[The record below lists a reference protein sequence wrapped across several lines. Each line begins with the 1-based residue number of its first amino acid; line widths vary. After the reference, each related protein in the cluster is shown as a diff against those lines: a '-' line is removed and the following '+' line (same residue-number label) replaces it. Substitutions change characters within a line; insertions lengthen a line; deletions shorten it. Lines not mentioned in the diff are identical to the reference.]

1 MDATG
6 AQPPQRA
13 EGAAGGG
20 GAANAADLF
29 LRQLG
34 ACGIDYFFANGGTD
48 FPPIVEAFCRAAD
61 SNLPMPRPM
70 VVPHENAAVAMAH
83 GVYMVTGRP
92 QAVMVHVNV
101 GSANT
106 INALLDAGRD
116 GTPVLLFAGKTPH
129 SEGGRHGARTR
140 YIHWAQEMF
149 DQAGMLREA
158 VKWDGELRLPEQAG
172 DLVARAV
179 QVAMT
184 SPRGPV
190 YATLPRDILAA
201 PTDGATAVDMA
212 ARATP
217 TLPYPDPAAIRQAAA
232 WIAEAER
239 PLVVTASAGRTA
251 EGFAALS
258 RLAER
263 FALPVVEFHPRH
275 ANLSADHPMHAGFAP
290 RPLLDDADLVL
301 AVDCDVPWI
310 PHVEAP
316 PETCR
321 VVHLAEDP
329 AFQRYPMRSF
339 RMDLAI
345 TAEVARGLTAL
356 EAALDATALDPARIA
371 ARAQRLTARLA
382 ARREPARA
390 ATAEPPGDGGGGISP
405 EWLSR
410 CIGEAVGE
418 DALIVNEYPLRQDHC
433 PRRLPGTYFGLS
445 PAGGLGWG
453 LGAALGAKLA
463 APEKLVVATLGDGAY
478 IFANPTAC
486 HWVAEAHALP
496 VLTVVFNNAL
506 YGALRNSTLAMYRD
520 GAAAS
525 RDGGRM
531 LAELGPAPAFE
542 ALVAASGGHGER
554 VQRPEDVPAALARA
568 VAAVRGGR
576 QALLNVICD
585 Y

>member
-1 MDATG
+1 MNVIETRPD
-6 AQPPQRA
+6 
-13 EGAAGGG
+13 GGTS
-20 GAANAADLF
+20 AADLF

-34 ACGIDYFFANGGTD
+34 ACGVDYFFANGGTD
-48 FPPIVEAFCRAAD
+48 FPPIVEAFSRAAD
-61 SNLPMPRPM
+61 SNRPMPRPL

-116 GTPVLLFAGKTPH
+116 RTPVLLFAGKTPY

-172 DLVARAV
+172 DLVARAM

-201 PTDGATAVDMA
+201 PAEVAPVEVTARVVP
-212 ARATP
+212 TP
-217 TLPYPDPAAIRQAAA
+217 PHPDPAALRQAAQ
-232 WIAEAER
+232 WIAAAER
-239 PLVVTASAGRTA
+239 PLVITASAGRTEA
-251 EGFAALS
+251 GFAALS

-275 ANLSADHPMHAGFAP
+275 ANLPTDHPMHMGFAP
-290 RPLLDDADLVL
+290 RPLLDEADLVL
-301 AVDCDVPWI
+301 VVDCDVPWI
-310 PHVEAP
+310 PHQEAP

-345 TAEVARGLTAL
+345 TAEVAPGLAAL
-356 EAALDATALDPARIA
+356 EAALDAAAATDEARIA
-371 ARAQRLTARLA
+371 ARAERLTARSA
-382 ARREPARA
+382 ARREAVRA
-390 ATAEPPGDGGGGISP
+390 ATARAPSGGISP

-410 CIGEAVGE
+410 CIGDAVGE
-418 DALIVNEYPLRQDHC
+418 DAVIVNEYPLRQDHC
-433 PRRLPGTYFGLS
+433 PRPLPGTYFGLS

-453 LGAALGAKLA
+453 FGAALGAKLA

-486 HWVAEAHALP
+486 HWVAQAHALP

-506 YGALRNSTLAMYRD
+506 YGAVRNSTLAMYRD
-520 GAAAS
+520 GAAA
-525 RDGGRM
+525 RDGRRM
-531 LAELGPAPAFE
+531 LAELAPAPAFE
-542 ALVAASGGHGER
+542 ALVQASDGHGER
-554 VQRPEDVPAALARA
+554 VGRPEDVPAALARA
-568 VAAVRGGR
+568 VEAVRGGR

>member
-1 MDATG
+1 MSATG
-6 AQPPQRA
+6 GPRKQPDILAGPGDAVSAA
-13 EGAAGGG
+13 E
-20 GAANAADLF
+20 LF
-29 LRQLG
+29 LHQLG
-34 ACGIDYFFANGGTD
+34 ACGVDYFFANGGTD
-48 FPPIVEAFCRAAD
+48 FPPIVEAFARAARG
-61 SNLPMPRPM
+61 NQPVPRPM
-70 VVPHENAAVAMAH
+70 VIPHENAAVAMAH
-83 GVYMVTGRP
+83 GCYLVSGRP

-101 GSANT
+101 GTANT
-106 INALLDAGRD
+106 INAMLDAGRD
-116 GTPVLLFAGKTPH
+116 QVPVLLFAGKTPH
-129 SEGGRHGARTR
+129 SEGGRPGARTR

-172 DLVARAV
+172 DLVARAM

-201 PTDGATAVDMA
+201 PAHRAAEMA

-217 TLPYPDPAAIRQAAA
+217 APPHPDPAAVRQAAE
-232 WIAEAER
+232 WIAAAER
-239 PLVVTASAGRTA
+239 PLIVTAAAGRTPA
-251 EGFAALS
+251 GFAALT

-263 FALPVVEFHPRH
+263 FALPVVEFHPRY
-275 ANLSADHPMHAGFAP
+275 ANLPTDHAMHLGFLP
-290 RPLLDDADLVL
+290 RPLLDEADLVL
-301 AVDCDVPWI
+301 VVDCDVPWI
-310 PHVEAP
+310 PHQEAP
-316 PETCR
+316 PATCR

-345 TAEVARGLTAL
+345 TAEVAAGLGAL
-356 EAALDATALDPARIA
+356 EAELEAVGVDAGRIA
-371 ARAQRLTARLA
+371 ARADRLGSQAA
-382 ARREPARA
+382 ARRAAVRAQTARA
-390 ATAEPPGDGGGGISP
+390 PEGSITP

-410 CIGEAVGE
+410 CISEAVGDE
-418 DALIVNEYPLRQDHC
+418 AVIVNEYPLRQDHC
-433 PRRLPGTYFGLS
+433 PRRLPGTFFGLS

-453 LGAALGAKLA
+453 LGAALGVKLA

-486 HWVAEAHALP
+486 HWVAQAHGLP
-496 VLTVVFNNAL
+496 ILTVVFNNAL
-506 YGALRNSTLAMYRD
+506 YGAVRNATLAMYRD
-520 GAAAS
+520 GAAAG
-525 RDGGRM
+525 DDARM

-542 ALVAASGGHGER
+542 ALVQASGGHGER
-554 VQRPEDVPAALARA
+554 VDRPEELPAALARA

-576 QALLNVICD
+576 PALLNVVCD

>member
-1 MDATG
+1 MTSTA
-6 AQPPQRA
+6 PQS
-13 EGAAGGG
+13 
-20 GAANAADLF
+20 AADLF

-48 FPPIVEAFCRAAD
+48 FPPIAEGFARAAD
-61 SNLPMPRPM
+61 TNAPVPKPM

-83 GVYMVTGRP
+83 GVYMITGRP

-116 GTPVLLFAGKTPH
+116 QVPLLLFAGKTPY

-158 VKWDGELRLPEQAG
+158 VKWDGELRVPEQAG
-172 DLVARAV
+172 DLVARAM

-190 YATLPRDILAA
+190 YATLPRDTLAA
-201 PTDGATAVDMA
+201 ATDQAAVEMT
-212 ARATP
+212 ARAAP
-217 TLPYPDPAAIRQAAA
+217 AVPHPDPAAIRRVAE
-232 WIAEAER
+232 WIAAAER
-239 PLVVTASAGRTA
+239 PLIVTAAAGRTA
-251 EGFAALS
+251 EGFAALT

-263 FALPVVEFHPRH
+263 FALPVVEFHPRY
-275 ANLSADHPMHAGFAP
+275 ANLPGHHPMHMGFLP
-290 RPLLDDADLVL
+290 RPLLDEADLVL
-301 AVDCDVPWI
+301 VVDCDVPWI
-310 PHVEAP
+310 PHQEAP

-329 AFQRYPMRSF
+329 VFQRYPMRSF
-339 RMDLAI
+339 RMDIAI
-345 TAEVARGLTAL
+345 TTGVATGLQAL
-356 EAALDATALDPARIA
+356 EAALDALGPDADRIA
-371 ARAQRLTARLA
+371 ARSARLA
-382 ARREPARA
+382 AQSAERRRAARA
-390 ATAEPPGDGGGGISP
+390 KAVAGERISP
-405 EWLSR
+405 DYLSR
-410 CIGEAVGE
+410 CIGEAV
-418 DALIVNEYPLRQDHC
+418 DADAIIVNEYPLRQDHC
-433 PRRLPGTYFGLS
+433 PRQRPGTFFGLS

-453 LGAALGAKLA
+453 MGAALGAKLA
-463 APEKLVVATLGDGAY
+463 APERLVVATLGDGAY

-496 VLTVVFNNAL
+496 ILTILFNNAL
-506 YGALRNSTLAMYRD
+506 YGAVRNSTLAMYRD
-520 GAAAS
+520 GAAA

-542 ALVAASGGHGER
+542 ALAAASGGHGER
-554 VQRPEDVPAALARA
+554 VERPEDLPAALARA
-568 VAAVRGGR
+568 IAAVRGGR